1 MSVNIKLFYSLIK
14 ISLHQHND
22 IEFAPSADQWHH
34 LYYLGKKQTLLGV
47 LYSGLKCL
55 GPSQLPPKDLLFKWY
70 AETQQISLENAKLN
84 QKAISVQKIF
94 REYGFQNV
102 VLKGQGI
109 ATLYDCPLCRKSGD
123 IDLLLAG
130 GRKKILSFVLPL
142 CPNEHVLYHHIGYSL
157 VKDVDVEVHFT
168 PSWMFCYFT
177 NRKLQ
182 KFFKNSTGSLFNHYV
197 ELPEQAGRLSIPPLA
212 FNRVFIL
219 VHIYR
224 HLFGEGIGLRQV
236 MDYYYVLRQGF
247 TEEERI
253 ETLSVLKNLKMLNFT
268 KGIMFIL
275 KNVFGLE
282 EQYLLTEP
290 DAKHGKFL
298 LSEIMRA
305 GNFGHFDKTLTTTA
319 NDSALT
325 LFIKRSKRNLR
336 FISYYPSEVIWC
348 PLFKIWHFCWRKYHG
363 WI

>member
-1 MSVNIKLFYSLIK
+1 MSPTVKLFYTLIQ
-14 ISLHQHND
+14 ISLKGQNVKS
-22 IEFAPSADQWHH
+22 FAPTPKQWQ
-34 LYYLGKKQTLLGV
+34 LLFNLAKKQTLLGV
-47 LYSGLKCL
+47 LYRGIKCL
-55 GPSQLPPKDLLFKWY
+55 ETSQLPPRDLLFKWY
-70 AETQQISLENAKLN
+70 AFYEIIVKNNRDVNKKAVELQQHFWNDG
-84 QKAISVQKIF
+84 F
-94 REYGFQNV
+94 RNV
-102 VLKGQGI
+102 VMKGQGI
-109 ATLYDCPLCRKSGD
+109 AMLYDEPLARNCGD
-123 IDLLLAG
+123 IDFWFEG
-130 GRKKILSFVLPL
+130 DRMTILNYILPQ
-142 CPNEHVLYHHIGYSL
+142 CPEERIVYHNINYSAS
-157 VKDVDVEVHFT
+157 KDIPVEVHFT